1 MSNKDLE
8 IALRIKADLDQG
20 KAELQ
25 AFSQELTNTGEA
37 AESAGADLARM
48 GESAEQQRAR
58 IRAMVEASLAQ
69 AGAHEQA
76 AQGAAQ
82 MATALDRAGGAS
94 DKVAAAQTAAMNAY
108 HQTERAA
115 TSTASAQ
122 DKVATSTRTAAT
134 AADQQAQELTDLL
147 GRIDPVV
154 RELDRLDAMER
165 QLAQAHR
172 AGRIDTETWSVYNSK
187 LAENRNRLAAASD
200 MTGRAALTTRQYQQA
215 MRQLPMQLTDVT
227 TSLATGMPVWMVA
240 IQQGGQIKDSFGG
253 IGPAARAVV
262 SSINPMT
269 LAIGAA
275 AAAAIGLVVAHE
287 QGAAEARWY
296 REALTLTGNAA
307 GVSSDQLAGMAER
320 IDSVVGTQRQAAAAL
335 AEIARSGRVAGD
347 QIEQVGMTAVAM
359 QVAIGKSVQDTVA
372 EYESLARDPVQ
383 GIIKLNE
390 QYGFLTSSVMEQ
402 IRSLQDQGDEIGA
415 VRLAM
420 DTYSNTM
427 QSRAS
432 EVVGDLG
439 LIERAWGGIKSAAS
453 ETWDVMLGVGREAT
467 ATQQLAR
474 IEQEIQQRARNATP
488 NPMAFRVRTSRDDYL
503 ESERDRLRA
512 EIEENNARAK
522 REGEERRLNNESIE
536 AQEYI
541 ADLRE
546 QSLTR
551 VEQREKAIAEYRA
564 NVERIRAADPNSS
577 LIAPDQIARDIAA
590 IEKRF
595 QPTGRSGT
603 SAAERLTEQNRR
615 WVEQLEKEAATFG
628 QGKAATREYELEQR
642 NLTGA
647 MRERA
652 EAAWEA
658 LDAAER
664 QKASDEQAKRDTQL
678 LTQLQLDYLKATGN
692 AVEATEAEIERKYGA
707 LRDRLLERGETDSAT
722 LVDKLIGVESA
733 QAQLQEL
740 ERQIAQIFAEQS
752 RREQSIQAQTQ
763 TGLLGELEARR
774 QIVEVHQETAAQIE
788 ALLPLM
794 EELAGTIG
802 DPAAL
807 ENIERIRA
815 ELETMQVVSNELSLS
830 LRDGLQDGF
839 EEAILGLSKGTMEL
853 SDALDS
859 LTLGIAESMARMAS
873 QQLAEMATSGIMSL
887 FQQGV
892 QAATAAAGQ
901 KAAAEVAA
909 IQTVTLAQQAADTTR
924 SASSVMAANTAAAGQ
939 AGAAATTATAWTPA
953 AIAASIGS
961 FGSAAAIGLAAVV
974 AAMAFQAFA
983 DGGQVRGPGTTT
995 SDSIPTLL
1003 SDQEFVTRAA
1013 VVTQPGALPFLQDFN
1028 ARGMSALADWSGAV
1042 RQSTGGLAGVPAPAM
1057 PSPVMNAGQLAETGR
1072 AEGTQLQ
1079 NNVDV
1084 FVGVPEQ
1091 FIVNGAWS
1099 RQGREKF
1106 FGVLQE
1112 DKATI
1117 RQLLEL

>member
-25 AFSQELTNTGEA
+25 AFSQELTNTGSA
-37 AESAGADLARM
+37 AGTAATDLSKVGESADRVAPRVKVLGDELSNALGDAGSVADTAAIDIAKVGESAEATASDLAKV
-48 GESAEQQRAR
+48 GESAEQQALR
-58 IRAMVEASLAQ
+58 IRMMVDASLAQ
-69 AGAHEQA
+69 ANAHEQA
-76 AQGAAQ
+76 AQSAVQ
-82 MATALDRAGGAS
+82 MSTALDRADAS
-94 DKVAAAQTAAMNAY
+94 SAKVAAAQTAAMNAY
-108 HQTERAA
+108 HQAERGA

-122 DKVATSTRTAAT
+122 EKVATSTRTAAT

-287 QGAAEARWY
+287 QGAAEARRY
-296 REALTLTGNAA
+296 REALILTGNAA
-307 GVSSDQLAGMAER
+307 GTSSDQLAAMAER
-320 IDSVVGTQRQAAAAL
+320 IDGIAGTQRQAAAAL
-335 AEIARSGRVAGD
+335 ATAARSGKLAGD
-347 QIEQVGMTAVAM
+347 QLEQVAQTAIQLQIAL
-359 QVAIGKSVQDTVA
+359 GKAVEETVE

-390 QYGFLTSSVMEQ
+390 QYGFLTASVMQQ
-402 IRSLQDQGDEIGA
+402 IRSLKDQGDEIGA

-427 QSRAS
+427 QSRAGQ
-432 EVVGDLG
+432 VVENLG
-439 LIERAWGGIKSAAS
+439 LIETAWRGIKSIAAES
-453 ETWDVMLGVGREAT
+453 WDAMLGIGREAT
-467 ATQQLAR
+467 LEQQLAKVER
-474 IEQEIQQRARNATP
+474 EIEQRARNATP
-488 NPMAFRVRTSRDDYL
+488 NPMAFRVRTSRDDEL
-503 ESERDRLRA
+503 EAQREQLRLDIQERDARA
-512 EIEENNARAK
+512 E
-522 REGEERRLNNESIE
+522 REGEERRLNNEAIE
-536 AQEYI
+536 AQEFI

-564 NVERIRAADPNSS
+564 KVERIRAADPNDPSIS
-577 LIAPDQIARDIAA
+577 PDLVARDIAA

-595 QPTGRSGT
+595 QSTGGSGT
-603 SAAERLTEQNRR
+603 SDAERLAEQNRR

-707 LRDRLLERGETDSAT
+707 LRDRLLARGETDSAT

-740 ERQIAQIFAEQS
+740 ERQIDEVLARQQ
-752 RREQSIQAQTQ
+752 RGEQSINVQQDA
-763 TGLLGELEARR
+763 GLLSEVAAREQLLELHRA
-774 QIVEVHQETAAQIE
+774 TAD
-788 ALLPLM
+788 
-794 EELAGTIG
+794 EL
-802 DPAAL
+802 
-807 ENIERIRA
+807 ERIRP
-815 ELETMQVVSNELSLS
+815 M
-830 LRDGLQDGF
+830 
-839 EEAILGLSKGTMEL
+839 
-853 SDALDS
+853 LDD
-859 LTLGIAESMARMAS
+859 MAS
-873 QQLAEMATSGIMSL
+873 MPGAIGE
-887 FQQGV
+887 
-892 QAATAAAGQ
+892 AATAVL
-901 KAAAEVAA
+901 AEIDNQMIRLQSTTSLLVETLRGGLEDGLANALTGLATGTMNLRSA
-909 IQTVTLAQQAADTTR
+909 IQSLAQTVIQSMAQMASNQLANAAM
-924 SASSVMAANTAAAGQ
+924 SALFSSFGGGLGG
-939 AGAAATTATAWTPA
+939 AGAAGSLVKAGKMRA
-953 AIAASIGS
+953 A
-961 FGSAAAIGLAAVV
+961 
-974 AAMAFQAFA
+974 
-983 DGGQVRGPGTTT
+983 GGQVLGPGTGT
-995 SDSIPTLL
+995 SDSIATWL
-1003 SDQEFVTRAA
+1003 SNEEFVTRAA
-1013 VVTQPGALPFLQDFN
+1013 VVNQPGMLPLLEDIN
-1028 ARGMSALADWSGAV
+1028 ARGWAALHDHFAV
-1042 RQSTGGLAGVPAPAM
+1042 GQATGGLAGVPAPAM

-1106 FGVLQE
+1106 LSVVQE